1 MRVRA
6 ICLGLTA
13 ATVGLTTAS
22 SSRAQMLVYDP
33 AAVGHLISQAQTALS
48 QLQSLRQQVDQAQ
61 QLYDSFNQVS
71 DVNGLAQRLLSPEL
85 RKVVPEL
92 ADFEAAARGDLDAL
106 GDLAERAK
114 AIRSGSQVYRP
125 SHPTPADEA
134 LEQAGD
140 RAARDMALGEKIAS
154 LATHRLEGLEEL
166 REALDTAD
174 NARAVMD
181 ISARIAAE
189 QAVILNDQMRLQ
201 GVAMMQ
207 ASEERL
213 ERQRQREATAADHAA
228 RAELFRRGFERR

>member
-1 MRVRA
+1 MRART
-6 ICLGLTA
+6 ICVGLTA
-13 ATVGLTTAS
+13 VTLGLAAAGP
-22 SSRAQMLVYDP
+22 SRAQMLVYDP

-71 DVNGLAQRLLSPEL
+71 DVNGLAQRLLLPEL

-92 ADFEAAARGDLDAL
+92 ASLEAAARGDLDAL

-114 AIRSGSQVYRP
+114 AIRSESRVYRP
-125 SHPTPADEA
+125 TDPTPADEA
-134 LEQAGD
+134 LDQAGD
-140 RAARDMALGEKIAS
+140 RAARDMALGERIAS
-154 LATHRLEGLEEL
+154 VATDRLEGLEEL
-166 REALDTAD
+166 RQALDSAD

-207 ASEERL
+207 ASEARL
-213 ERQRQREATAADHAA
+213 ERQRERERIEAA
-228 RAELFRRGFERR
+228 RVERMAMFRRGFER